1 MMEHGRFAYSAIVDR
16 PPLRWPNGK
25 RLALW
30 IIPNIEYI
38 HFDALFR
45 SSPPRMVAPDILSYA
60 PFDYGN
66 RVAIWRIMA
75 LLDRLN
81 IRATVALNGDVC
93 DVYPAIVREGCR
105 RNWEWMGHGL
115 TNGQSLNGL
124 DEDTE
129 RSVITQTLSKIE
141 AATGKKPRGWLGPA
155 LAENA
160 RTPDL
165 LKEAGLDY
173 VADWVNDDQPY
184 AMQTTHGELH
194 SVPYSTEINDTVVF
208 PAHSPVEFLRMI
220 KDQFDTL
227 YAEAADTA
235 KVMAI
240 CLHPGKIGVPH
251 RIRYLAEALEY
262 INGHEHVWWA
272 TGSEILDAYREAAY
286 KGVRRV

>member
-1 MMEHGRFAYSAIVDR
+1 MEHGRFSYSAVVDR
-16 PPLRWPNGK
+16 PPLRWPNGA

-30 IIPNIEYI
+30 IVPNIEYLR
-38 HFDALFR
+38 FGELLR
-45 SSPPRMVAPDILSYA
+45 SSAKTVIAPDVNTYA
-60 PFDYGN
+60 NFDYGN

-75 LLDRLN
+75 LLDRFN

-93 DVYPAIVREGCR
+93 DVYPAIIREGCR

-115 TNGQSLNGL
+115 SIGQSLNGL
-124 DEDTE
+124 DEATE
-129 RSVITQTLSKIE
+129 RSVIAQTLGKIE
-141 AATGKKPRGWLGPA
+141 AATGTRPRGWLGPA

-184 AMQTTHGELH
+184 PMQTAHGELY

-208 PAHSPVEFLRMI
+208 PAHSPVEFLRRI

-227 YAEAADTA
+227 YAEAAETA

-262 INGHEHVWWA
+262 INGHEDIWWA
-272 TGSEILDAYREAAY
+272 TGSEILDACS
-286 KGVRRV
+286 

>member
-1 MMEHGRFAYSAIVDR
+1 MEHGRFSYSAIVNR
-16 PPLRWPNGK
+16 LPLRWPNGA
-25 RLALW
+25 RLAVW
-30 IIPNIEYI
+30 VVPNIEYLR
-38 HFDALFR
+38 FDELLR
-45 SSPPRMVAPDILSYA
+45 SSARTVIAPDVNTYA
-60 PFDYGN
+60 NFDYGN
-66 RVAIWRIMA
+66 RVAIFRIMA
-75 LLDRLN
+75 VLDRFN

-93 DVYPAIVREGCR
+93 DVYPAIIREGCR

-115 TNGQSLNGL
+115 SIGRSLNGL
-124 DEDTE
+124 DEATE
-129 RSVITQTLSKIE
+129 RSMITQTLSKIE
-141 AATGKKPRGWLGPA
+141 AATGKRPRGWLGPA

-173 VADWVNDDQPY
+173 VCDWINDDQPY
-184 AMQTTHGELH
+184 PMQTAHGELY

-208 PAHSPVEFLRMI
+208 PAHTPLEFLRRI

-227 YAEAADTA
+227 YAEAGETA

-262 INGHEHVWWA
+262 INGHEHIWWA
-272 TGSEILDAYREAAY
+272 TGSEILDAYRQAAG
-286 KGVRRV
+286 KGT